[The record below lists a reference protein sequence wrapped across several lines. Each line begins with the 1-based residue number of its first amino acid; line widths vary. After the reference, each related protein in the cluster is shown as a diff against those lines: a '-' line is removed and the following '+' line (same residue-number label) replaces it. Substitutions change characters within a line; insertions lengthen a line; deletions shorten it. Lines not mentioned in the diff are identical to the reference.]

1 MEKWHASNRFSKVIK
16 LKAFLP
22 FKSAEEALE
31 AINDIS
37 EGKISAGTP
46 ARMCF
51 HRFLSLSIGKSHTQS
66 QPR

>member
-1 MEKWHASNRFSKVIK
+1 MRNRFSKVIK

-37 EGKISAGTP
+37 EGEHG
-46 ARMCF
+46 RLF
-51 HRFLSLSIGKSHTQS
+51 NFYSIFTESVT
-66 QPR
+66 